1 MIKYIGSKR
10 ALLPAILRAATA
22 LCPPGGTVA
31 DLFSGTAR
39 VGHAFKRAGFRVV
52 ANDHNAYAHALATCY
67 VQADAERWAE
77 PARCILEELARLPG
91 RPGYFTA
98 TFCEGA
104 RYLQPHNGARVD
116 AIRDAIEALAPEP
129 ELKAVLLV
137 ALMEAADRVDS
148 TAGLQMAYMKRWAKR
163 SFNDL
168 ELRLPALLPRPAA
181 GACLAMQGEAEA
193 AAPRIEADLVYLD
206 PPYNQHSYLGNYHV
220 WETLVRWDAPEA
232 YGVAQKRADV
242 RARKSAF
249 NSRRGIQ
256 GALQAV
262 LDGLRCRTLL
272 LSFSDEGFLSR
283 ATLEGMLRA
292 RGHVAVAS
300 LPHGR
305 YVGAK
310 IGIYDPS
317 GRRVGTPGHLTN
329 TEFLYVVAPGAAQA
343 ERAAAAAMEFA
354 AAA

>member
-10 ALLPAILRAATA
+10 TLLPAILRAATA
-22 LCPPGGTVA
+22 LCPPGGAVA

-39 VGHAFKRAGFRVV
+39 VGHAFKRAGFRVT
-52 ANDHNAYAHALATCY
+52 ANDHNAYAHALACCY

-77 PARCILEELARLPG
+77 PARKILGDLARLPG
-91 RPGYFTA
+91 RAGYFTA

-168 ELRLPALLPRPAA
+168 ELRLPALLPRPASGPCRA
-181 GACLAMQGEAEA
+181 TQGDAEA
-193 AAPRIEADLVYLD
+193 MAPLVEADLVYLD

-220 WETLVRWDAPEA
+220 WETLVRWDAPA
-232 YGVAQKRADV
+232 PYGIAQKRSDV
-242 RARKSAF
+242 RERKSAF

-256 GALQAV
+256 AALEAV
-262 LDGLRCRTLL
+262 LGGLRCRTLL

-283 ATLEGMLRA
+283 AVLEDMLRS
-292 RGHVAVAS
+292 RGHVAVAA
-300 LPHGR
+300 LPYGR

-329 TEFLYVVAPGAAQA
+329 TEFLYVVAPSAAEA
-343 ERAAAAAMEFA
+343 ERAAAAAMELA

>member
-10 ALLPAILRAATA
+10 VLLPAILRATTA
-22 LCPPGGTVA
+22 LAAPGATIA

-39 VGHAFKRAGFRVV
+39 VGHALKRAGHRVI

-77 PARCILEELARLPG
+77 PARKILDDLARLPG
-91 RPGYFTA
+91 RPGYFTDV
-98 TFCEGA
+98 FCERA

-129 ELKAVLLV
+129 ELKSVLLV
-137 ALMEAADRVDS
+137 SLMEAADRVDS

-168 ELRLPALLPRPAA
+168 ELRLPALLPCPRA
-181 GACLAMQGEAEA
+181 GPCVAMSAEAEA
-193 AAPRIEADLVYLD
+193 AAAMIEADIAYLD

-220 WETLVRWDAPEA
+220 WETLIRWDAPEA
-232 YGVAQKRADV
+232 YGIAQKRIDV

-256 GALQAV
+256 AALQGV
-262 LDGLRCRTLL
+262 LDRLRCRTVL
-272 LSFSDEGFLSR
+272 LSFSDEGFLAR
-283 ATLEGMLRA
+283 ATVEAMLRA
-292 RGHVAVAS
+292 RGHVAVAA
-300 LPHGR
+300 LAHDR

-310 IGIYDPS
+310 IGIYDLT
-317 GRRVGTPGHLTN
+317 GRKVGTPGHLTN
-329 TEFLYVVAPGAAQA
+329 TEFLYVVSDD
-343 ERAAAAAMEFA
+343 AAAARRAAEAAMALPVA
-354 AAA
+354 A

>member
-10 ALLPAILRAATA
+10 LLLPAILRAVAA
-22 LCPPGGTVA
+22 LCPSGSTIA

-39 VGHAFKRAGFRVV
+39 VGHALKRAGYRVI

-67 VQADAERWAE
+67 VQADAARWADT
-77 PARCILEELARLPG
+77 ARRILDDLGRLPG

-98 TFCEGA
+98 TFCEQA

-116 AIRDAIEALAPEP
+116 AIREAIEAMSPEP

-163 SFNDL
+163 SYNEL
-168 ELRLPALLPRPAA
+168 ELRLPKLMPQPAG
-181 GACLAMQGEAEA
+181 GACLALQGDAEA
-193 AAPRIEADLVYLD
+193 VAPKIDADLVYLD

-232 YGVAQKRADV
+232 YGVARKRSDV
-242 RARKSAF
+242 RSRKSAF
-249 NSRRGIQ
+249 NSRPGILP
-256 GALQAV
+256 ALEAV
-262 LDGLRCRTLL
+262 LDGLCCPRLL

-283 ATLEGMLRA
+283 AELEAMLRR
-292 RGHVAVAS
+292 RGHVAVAA

-329 TEFLYVVAPGAAQA
+329 TEFLYVVSPSAAESA
-343 ERAAAAAMEFA
+343 RAADAAMDLVQA
-354 AAA
+354 A

>member
-10 ALLPAILRAATA
+10 VLLPAILRATTA
-22 LCPPGGTVA
+22 LVGPGATVA

-39 VGHAFKRAGFRVV
+39 VGHALKRAGYRVI

-67 VQADAERWAE
+67 VQADAERWA
-77 PARCILEELARLPG
+77 ARAEGILADLARLPA

-98 TFCEGA
+98 TFCEAA
-104 RYLQPHNGARVD
+104 RFLQPHNGARVD
-116 AIRDAIEALAPEP
+116 AIREAIEAMAPEP

-163 SFNDL
+163 SFNAL

-181 GACLAMQGEAEA
+181 GPCLALHGDAEA
-193 AAPRIEADLVYLD
+193 VASSIEADLVYLD

-220 WETLVRWDAPEA
+220 WETLVRWDAPAA

-249 NSRRGIQ
+249 NSRRGILP
-256 GALQAV
+256 ALRSV
-262 LDGLRCRTLL
+262 LDALRCRTLL
-272 LSFSDEGFLSR
+272 LSFSDEGFLGR
-283 ATLEGMLRA
+283 ETLEAMLRE
-292 RGHVAVAS
+292 RGHVAVAA

-310 IGIYDPS
+310 IGIYDPA
-317 GRRVGTPGHLTN
+317 GRKVGTPGHLTN
-329 TEFLYVVAPGAAQA
+329 TEFLYVVAPDAAMA
-343 ERAAAAAMEFA
+343 GRAAAAAMDLA

>member
-10 ALLPAILRAATA
+10 TLLPAILRAASA
-22 LCPPGGTVA
+22 LCPPGGIVA

-39 VGHAFKRAGFRVV
+39 VGHALKRAGFRVI
-52 ANDHNAYAHALATCY
+52 ANDHNAYAHALAHCY
-67 VQADAERWAE
+67 VQADVERWAA
-77 PARCILEELARLPG
+77 PAQAILDDLARLPG

-137 ALMEAADRVDS
+137 SLMEAADRVDS

-168 ELRLPALLPRPAA
+168 QLRLPALLPRPAA
-181 GACLAMQGEAEA
+181 GPCLAVQGDAESV
-193 AAPRIEADLVYLD
+193 APTIEADLVYLD

-232 YGVAQKRADV
+232 YGIAQKRLDV
-242 RARKSAF
+242 RDRKSAF
-249 NSRRGIQ
+249 NSRRGIHA
-256 GALQAV
+256 ALQAV
-262 LDGLRCRTLL
+262 LDRLRCRTLL

-283 ATLEGMLRA
+283 ATLEAMLRA
-292 RGHVAVAS
+292 RGHVAVAA
-300 LPHGR
+300 LPYGR

-329 TEFLYVVAPGAAQA
+329 TEFLYVVAPGAAEA
-343 ERAAAAAMEFA
+343 ERAAAAAMNQA